1 MCFSGQLCQISRSM
15 VLFRYLA
22 ILPNSHYLFAK
33 LQSPHSQVPHSQVTI
48 STLLFRSLAIF
59 AKLPS
64 PLHLWNP
71 PMSFKLPFRLS
82 YLITESFFPADK
94 NFCPKKPDCPWLF
107 WSTACLAQGYLHQQV
122 SSVKEKIINK
132 KMRCKDDQVILVFSK
147 FYCLNHWMHEFHPSL
162 MKTQWCVKQDV
173 R

>member
-1 MCFSGQLCQISRSM
+1 M

-71 PMSFKLPFRLS
+71 PMSFKLPS
-82 YLITESFFPADK
+82 GYLILLLKVFFQLTKTSAPRNQIA
-94 NFCPKKPDCPWLF
+94 PDCFGPQ
-107 WSTACLAQGYLHQQV
+107 LALHRD
-122 SSVKEKIINK
+122 IFINK
-132 KMRCKDDQVILVFSK
+132 YQV
-147 FYCLNHWMHEFHPSL
+147 
-162 MKTQWCVKQDV
+162 
-173 R
+173 